1 MLAFSKSDASSS
13 LCAEAMMSDWIIALF
28 TSMYARKEIARMT
41 PIMATKA
48 RAKRRRRLPMLTE
61 KITGQGTEYGTGI
74 AGTGIADTVDVASSA
89 TTVL

>member
-1 MLAFSKSDASSS
+1 
-13 LCAEAMMSDWIIALF
+13 
-28 TSMYARKEIARMT
+28 
-41 PIMATKA
+41 
-48 RAKRRRRLPMLTE
+48 MLTE